1 MMPENRF
8 EKTESRT
15 IGCVLMA
22 SGKSLR
28 YGTNKLL
35 ERLGGRELILHTA
48 YHLRE
53 AGVFVSENREACLEI
68 VAVTNDTAVRTLLTA
83 HGFACVSPLGARKSD
98 TMHAGLRAFASPA
111 GFLFMPADQP
121 LLRPE
126 TIRAMA
132 LRFLEAPGTVM
143 RLSFKGVCGSPVI
156 FPYAMKE
163 ELLCYEGEKGGRE
176 LLRPDAFGKFEA
188 INEWELW
195 DADTPESMEKIR
207 EVYSSVVTKQECVT
221 S

>member
-68 VAVTNDTAVRTLLTA
+68 VAVTNDRCTQTHRNSTNHTT
-83 HGFACVSPLGARKSD
+83 HKSTSPNSDFMLIITRKIS
-98 TMHAGLRAFASPA
+98 AFN
-111 GFLFMPADQP
+111 
-121 LLRPE
+121 RI
-126 TIRAMA
+126 IRAIK
-132 LRFLEAPGTVM
+132 
-143 RLSFKGVCGSPVI
+143 LSF
-156 FPYAMKE
+156 F
-163 ELLCYEGEKGGRE
+163 
-176 LLRPDAFGKFEA
+176 
-188 INEWELW
+188 
-195 DADTPESMEKIR
+195 
-207 EVYSSVVTKQECVT
+207 YSAQFSDRY
-221 S
+221 SGPF